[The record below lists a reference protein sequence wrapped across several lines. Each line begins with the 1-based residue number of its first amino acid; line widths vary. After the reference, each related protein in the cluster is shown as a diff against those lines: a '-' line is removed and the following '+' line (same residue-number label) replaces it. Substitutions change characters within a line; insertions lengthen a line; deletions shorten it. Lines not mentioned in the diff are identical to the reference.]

1 MTRSPGRSKPCA
13 RSWRISLAQT
23 LAANCFRR
31 IGHFNKLTVAVA
43 GDILSAMP
51 FLLVL
56 ALAVRA
62 AAAPAF
68 AAPPEQ
74 ARARLEAATVAL
86 SSGDYVGAL
95 TRIEEA
101 LSRDGETAALYQLR
115 SAARSG
121 LNRHDEALIDAQKAL
136 SINPDS
142 AAGLLRRAQARE
154 ALGREPS
161 HALDDYRLAAQIDK
175 SLAPVYAQANSRLA
189 PPVKRPRRWGAA
201 GAVGAVL
208 ASLIAL
214 MATLGRRKKA
224 RHVRF
229 ASVLKMAP
237 ASLEPRPGQ
246 VVGGRYILGCLLE
259 RRAGELIYEARDLE
273 DRPKVVRRY
282 ATGPEGRAPEHGGG
296 SRGLGPQAPRHPRP
310 GNHIF
315 RRSGRL
321 CRL

>member
-282 ATGPEGRAPEHGGG
+282 ATGPEGRGA
-296 SRGLGPQAPRHPRP
+296 
-310 GNHIF
+310 
-315 RRSGRL
+315 
-321 CRL
+321 